1 MVKSCIAV
9 AFVILCICG
18 CSDDEDIS
26 AGTANLTIV
35 NNTSKYVDGI
45 IDADKTYSYGIGPKK
60 RETYGLPVGEG
71 ILNFTYV
78 NITANVHATDSP
90 SSDHIWSDTEKIRM
104 KEGNSY
110 EYVIPYEGAANFER
124 LKLEGK
130 RSRSPITAP

>member
-1 MVKSCIAV
+1 MARNCIAM
-9 AFVILCICG
+9 AFVILCISG

-26 AGTANLTIV
+26 AGTANLTII

-45 IDADKTYSYGIGPKK
+45 IEADKTYSYGIEPKK

-78 NITANVHATDSP
+78 NITANIHATDSP
-90 SSDHIWSDTEKIRM
+90 SSDHIASDTEKIRM

-110 EYVIPYEGAANFER
+110 EYVIPYGGAANILR
-124 LKLEGK
+124 SKLEGK
-130 RSRSPITAP
+130 RPRSSITAP